1 MYGKNILGSKESFEG
16 YELDTSSCGKL
27 CNTAKEYIDTIKY
40 FSENPV
46 PRYNVYSRSI
56 FETKYSNAFALKYL
70 KSYFDKN
77 KVSGSLQ
84 IKCFGMSELIA
95 TFAS

>member
-1 MYGKNILGSKESFEG
+1 MKVKTCEALMYGKNIIGSKESFEG

-40 FSENPV
+40 FAENPV

-56 FETKYSNAFALKYL
+56 FETKYSNAFALKV
-70 KSYFDKN
+70 FR
-77 KVSGSLQ
+77 
-84 IKCFGMSELIA
+84 EL
-95 TFAS
+95 FR